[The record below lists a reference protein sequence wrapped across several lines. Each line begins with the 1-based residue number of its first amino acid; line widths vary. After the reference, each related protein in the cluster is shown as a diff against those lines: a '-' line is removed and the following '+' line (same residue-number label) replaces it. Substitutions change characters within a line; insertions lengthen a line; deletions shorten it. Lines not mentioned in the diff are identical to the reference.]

1 MPRYRHAKSR
11 PIHHL
16 AEGERWP
23 NGRMRDDEPSIEA
36 VHAQAMGQRLHYHM
50 SGYTNKE
57 IAERADIT
65 ENALS
70 RLMRG
75 EAWGT
80 LPVVVRL
87 EQALGADL
95 WCGKAHPADA

>member
-1 MPRYRHAKSR
+1 
-11 PIHHL
+11 
-16 AEGERWP
+16 
-23 NGRMRDDEPSIEA
+23 
-36 VHAQAMGQRLHYHM
+36 MGQRLHYHM

-80 LPVVVRL
+80 LPVIVRL

-95 WCGKAHPADA
+95 WCGKHD